1 MPEARLEVTD
11 ALGRRVVGVHKPEFE
26 IGRRETNDLRLAGS
40 EVSRDH
46 AVLVTANGKYLIRDR
61 ASRYGTYVNGEQVTE
76 RAIVHGDR
84 VRLGRTGGAEMVFL
98 IEDVAPITAVERST
112 TTAVGD
118 LRQIAALLDGLRA
131 LGSGRVL
138 DDVLSLVLDSAIDI
152 SGAER
157 GFIMLSSAPSRPE
170 AVETDAPEELE
181 FKLARGRGRATL
193 SGSSFA
199 TSRKIPEEVFRTGE
213 PRLVA
218 DLLDGEL
225 ANVHMGTVA
234 LGIRNVLCVPLR
246 LVRYLDRADAGAGSG
261 EERRIGVLYLD
272 SRDKGTLMSV
282 STRAALETLATEAA
296 VAIENA
302 RLYRETM
309 ENARMEQEMRI
320 AAEIQQALLPNSVR
334 AGGFFAAAA
343 ASLPCRS
350 IGGDFFDYV
359 DLPDGALGF
368 ALGDVAGKGPPA
380 ALLSAMMQGMFA
392 AQAASSDSPSQTIAR
407 VNLALYRR
415 GIESRFVTLMYG
427 SLRPD
432 GRLTYC
438 NAGHNPP
445 LVISRVGDVSTVRR
459 LEQGGPI
466 VGLFELAS
474 YDEETISLSPGD
486 WLIIFTDGISEAM
499 SAAGEEYGDDRIVAC
514 IEANAGLEP
523 RALLDA
529 LFADVKA
536 FARGTPQGDDIT
548 GMVLRYEPRQEA

>member
-1 MPEARLEVTD
+1 MPDARLEVTD
-11 ALGRRVVGVHKPEFE
+11 ALGRRIVPISKALFE

-46 AVLVTANGKYLIRDR
+46 AQIASENKQFIIRDR
-61 ASRYGTYVNGEQVTE
+61 NSRYGTYVNDEQVAE
-76 RAIVHGDR
+76 RPLVHGDR
-84 VRLGRTGGAEMVFL
+84 IRLGRSGGAEMVFL
-98 IEDVAPITAVERST
+98 LAENPPVENKAT
-112 TTAVGD
+112 TTAIGD

-138 DDVLSLVLDSAIDI
+138 DDVLALVMDSAIEV

-157 GFIMLSSAPSRPE
+157 GFIMLAGP
-170 AVETDAPEELE
+170 DGDLE
-181 FKLARGRGRATL
+181 FKMARSRGRQTL
-193 SGSSFA
+193 PGTTFA

-213 PRLVA
+213 PRIVA

-234 LGIRNVLCVPLR
+234 LGIRNVQCVPLR
-246 LVRYLDRADAGAGSG
+246 LVRYLDRADAAA

-272 SRDKGTLMSV
+272 SREKGTFLAN

-309 ENARMEQEMRI
+309 EKARMEQEMRI
-320 AAEIQQALLPNSVR
+320 AAEIQQALLPK
-334 AGGFFAAAA
+334 AGRIGAYFRAAA

-350 IGGDFFDYV
+350 IGGDFYDYV
-359 DLPDGALGF
+359 DLPEGAFGF

-380 ALLSAMMQGMFA
+380 ALLSAMMQGIFA
-392 AQAASSDSPSQTIAR
+392 AQAATSDAPSRTITR

-427 SLRPD
+427 SLAPD

-445 LVISRVGDVSTVRR
+445 LVLSRTGMRR
-459 LEQGGPI
+459 LETGGPI
-466 VGLFELAS
+466 VGLFEGATFE
-474 YDEETISLSPGD
+474 EETVSLNPGD
-486 WLIIFTDGISEAM
+486 WLIVFSDGVSEAL
-499 SAAGEEYGDDRIVAC
+499 SADGEEFGETRIVQTVQKH
-514 IEANAGLEP
+514 AGVDASEMLQAIFAAV
-523 RALLDA
+523 RAFTKGA
-529 LFADVKA
+529 A
-536 FARGTPQGDDIT
+536 QNDDIT
-548 GMVLRYEPRQEA
+548 ALVLRYGA